1 MTNLESILLILLWI
15 ISGIFL
21 IHKLLQYDGT
31 TFKEVWD
38 YDIFGTLFL
47 SFFTI
52 ILNPIIWFGAI
63 LYFTFI
69 KPWRD

>member
-21 IHKLLQYDGT
+21 IHKLLRYDGT
-31 TFKEVWD
+31 TFKEAWD

-47 SFFTI
+47 
-52 ILNPIIWFGAI
+52 
-63 LYFTFI
+63 
-69 KPWRD
+69 